1 MKKNSTPYDFEG
13 RIPLSQAIPLGL
25 QHVMAMFI
33 GNLTPLIIV
42 MGLCG
47 LTADAGFGDL
57 RTALLQNAMVMAGIV
72 TLIQL
77 FSIGPVG
84 GKVPIVM
91 GTSSGFLGVLNNT
104 VAACGGGILAYGAI
118 MGACIVGG
126 IFEGV
131 LGMFLKPL
139 RKFFPAIVTGSVVI
153 AIGLSLLGVGI
164 NYFCGGS
171 GKADYGSLQNLFLG
185 FVVLIVIILLKH
197 FAPQDSVLSSAAILF
212 GILAGYAVA
221 VVMTLV
227 LPTVGIN
234 ADGAEYTYSWV
245 VNFEQIKNAAW
256 IAVPSFI
263 GFGALSDLHVV
274 FQANAIIP
282 IGIMFIV
289 TAIET
294 VGDISACIE
303 GGMAREATDTEL
315 SGGVICDGL
324 GSSFAALFG
333 VLPNTSFSQN
343 VGLVSMT
350 KVVNRFAI
358 SMGAIF
364 LILCGFCP
372 KIGAIMSVMPQ
383 SVLGGAAVMMFASIL
398 ISGIQLITKEPI
410 GSREITIISVAI
422 GLGYGLGATNGATSQ
437 LPYYIQLVFGGSGI
451 VPCSLAAILLN
462 IVLPKN
468 SKPVRKMWDIEDE
481 E

>member
-57 RTALLQNAMVMAGIV
+57 RTALLQNAMIMAGIV
-72 TLIQL
+72 TLVQL

-303 GGMAREATDTEL
+303 GGMEREATDTEL

-324 GSSFAALFG
+324 GSTFAALFG

-468 SKPVRKMWDIEDE
+468 SKPVRKMWDMEDE

>member
-72 TLIQL
+72 TLVQL

-303 GGMAREATDTEL
+303 GGMEREATDTEL

-468 SKPVRKMWDIEDE
+468 SKPVRKMWDMEDE

>member
-72 TLIQL
+72 TLVQL

-126 IFEGV
+126 IFECV

>member
-72 TLIQL
+72 TLVQL

-164 NYFCGGS
+164 NYLCGGS

-462 IVLPKN
+462 IILPKN